1 MVISRCCFAE
11 AGTYFVIIIASI
23 ARFFLLKPIKFLIYD
38 VLIAV
43 PVVDARAP
51 LFFFFLVL
59 FLFSSFCRGRNG
71 LVHKYVPHVQQD
83 HFSSFNQ

>member
-11 AGTYFVIIIASI
+11 AGTDFFISIASI

-51 LFFFFLVL
+51 LVFLVL

-71 LVHKYVPHVQQD
+71 LVHKYVQHVQQD